1 MRKQSV
7 CSKSRLDAESKSAD
21 EESVK
26 QADDKGRHAA
36 RERANEAVV
45 RSSSWGLPYPSA
57 CVCHVSLYYSAS
69 TQCPTFLYLSPK
81 IKLPRCKN
89 IFNPRLCFLLF
100 SLVLFSFKIFFS
112 FLLSFHHFPFFN
124 LLFFNFKNYM
134 PLVLCIQKNE
144 PKKKKKNL

>member
-57 CVCHVSLYYSAS
+57 CVCHVSLSYSTS

-100 SLVLFSFKIFFS
+100 SLVLFSFKFF
-112 FLLSFHHFPFFN
+112 FLFYCLFITFFF
-124 LLFFNFKNYM
+124 LTYFFFILKIICLWCFAFK
-134 PLVLCIQKNE
+134 K
-144 PKKKKKNL
+144 